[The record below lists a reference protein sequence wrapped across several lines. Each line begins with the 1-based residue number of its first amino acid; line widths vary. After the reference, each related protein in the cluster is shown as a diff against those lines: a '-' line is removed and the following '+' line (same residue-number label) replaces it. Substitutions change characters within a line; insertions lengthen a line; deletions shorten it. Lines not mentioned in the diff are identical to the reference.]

1 MTIANM
7 QSCLIKNASIW
18 GFLAWHGY
26 CFKTSMKIA
35 ITVWNGRISPL
46 FDSASN
52 VCIYENSREADF
64 SKQLISFS
72 DQSAEAKADILLQ
85 NGIDLLICGAVSF
98 DAERILSQKGV
109 AVYAYLSGEADE
121 IIKTIMSNR
130 PIYDK
135 FAMPGCTRKRQ
146 CRRMSNRCGKNRL

>member
-1 MTIANM
+1 
-7 QSCLIKNASIW
+7 
-18 GFLAWHGY
+18 
-26 CFKTSMKIA
+26 MKIA

>member
-1 MTIANM
+1 
-7 QSCLIKNASIW
+7 
-18 GFLAWHGY
+18 
-26 CFKTSMKIA
+26 MKIA

-52 VCIYENSREADF
+52 VCIYRSSIEADF
-64 SKQLISFS
+64 SKQLISFA

-85 NGIDLLICGAVSF
+85 NRIDLLICGAVSC
-98 DAERILSQKGV
+98 DAERILSQKGI

-121 IIKTIMSNR
+121 IIRMIKTNS
-130 PIYDK
+130 PLYEK

-146 CRRMSNRCGKNRL
+146 CGKMRHRCGKNRL